1 MLRWLL
7 SINSLI
13 WHNLKPCFIRLL
25 FDLSCA
31 KSAERFLWR
40 ANNFIP
46 SAWCTWFRSRYKA
59 AIFISCSVPR
69 VWSSCCLS
77 RVDHWSF
84 AHMMILFVSKF
95 LSEMSDSHW
104 GDLRVSKSE
113 CDGASEDDPGDVPEG
128 EACSSVL
135 VREGIFT
142 TRWFLGRLVASQ
154 WWIMVKL
161 GIPVAKAV
169 YHLWQPYI
177 LQTGNSNTSV
187 PGKAWKSYN
196 WYSGPMTI

>member
-1 MLRWLL
+1 MLHTIVIRFELCK
-7 SINSLI
+7 IRRKI
-13 WHNLKPCFIRLL
+13 FVTCKQFHTIGMMHMIQKPVQGC
-25 FDLSCA
+25 
-31 KSAERFLWR
+31 
-40 ANNFIP
+40 NFH
-46 SAWCTWFRSRYKA
+46 
-59 AIFISCSVPR
+59 CSVPR

-84 AHMMILFVSKF
+84 AHMMILFVSNF
-95 LSEMSDSHW
+95 LSDMSDSHW

-113 CDGASEDDPGDVPEG
+113 RDGASADDPGDVPEG

-177 LQTGNSNTSV
+177 LQTGNSSTSV
-187 PGKAWKSYN
+187 PGKAWKSYD